1 MFLFYS
7 FPLYFINLNFNNAI
21 LFSSVV
27 FYGSFSK
34 FNTSITFILPVVDI
48 QSNWVKCYPDTFYCY
63 SI

>member
-7 FPLYFINLNFNNAI
+7 FPFYFINLNFNNAI

-34 FNTSITFILPVVDI
+34 FNTSITFILSVVDI
-48 QSNWVKCYPDTFYCY
+48 QSN
-63 SI
+63 